1 MDCDTYFPAN
11 VSMGAII
18 GPTNPQII
26 ICGNMLRSKANVQSP
41 KILMSNLAHIYIYAA
56 NLLDISQ
63 ISQALKVQCRN
74 SMDRP
79 DLAVRSISEKSNHC
93 THPPC
98 TCGAMNLIRFSPP
111 RIRDAHSL
119 LHRASRLIT
128 LPFPLYNDG

>member
-1 MDCDTYFPAN
+1 
-11 VSMGAII
+11 MGAII

-41 KILMSNLAHIYIYAA
+41 KILIVQSRTYIHIYAA

-79 DLAVRSISEKSNHC
+79 DLAVRSISEKSNYC
-93 THPPC
+93 TYSLC